1 MIIIVYQI
9 TLLIKDKERL
19 LEQEKQYCEN
29 KNKKRLK

>member
-9 TLLIKDKERL
+9 THLIKDKERL